1 MTSLRQRIARWLF
14 SLLLGFLLLNAWFG
28 QRNAGQAVNRAYD
41 RGLMSSAHLI
51 AERTYSTHGE
61 VVVDLPYAALD
72 VTNERVFYG
81 VFWPDGEVI
90 TGYDDLPRLLPPGQ
104 DIVVSDTDYRGQPVR
119 LVAMRKKLYD
129 PDQMNA
135 SSVIVVVAETVDG
148 RSALARDILIDD
160 LWRQGLMALLG
171 LLLMWVI
178 ITRALRPMTE
188 LGEAFARRREDDLT
202 PVGTDGIPAEVRPLI
217 DAVNHHMQRIEA
229 MLQARKRFVADA
241 AHQLRTPIAVLR
253 TQIDYGLRQH
263 TPGELREAF
272 EGVDRSVRHMQRLT
286 QQLLSLSSA
295 EAINGLSRER
305 EQVDLAALVREVAG
319 ELSPLAIERRIDLG
333 FEADGDAAR
342 GAPVWGHAALLR
354 EMASNLIDNALRY
367 TQPGGSVTARVAVGP
382 DVCLLVSDTGP
393 GIPPEERAKVFQR
406 FYRIL
411 GGDRTEG
418 SGLGLAIVREIV
430 LSHGGQVSLEGG
442 EGGRGQEG
450 ARGLTVRVTLPAVAP
465 QHGPS

>member
-81 VFWPDGEVI
+81 VFWPDGEAI

-104 DIVVSDTDYRGQPVR
+104 DLVVSDADYRGQPVR

-160 LWRQGLMALLG
+160 LWRQGLMASLG

-188 LGEAFARRREDDLT
+188 LGEAFAHRREDDLT

-295 EAINGLSRER
+295 EAVNGLARARE
-305 EQVDLAALVREVAG
+305 EIDLAALVREVAG
-319 ELSPLAIERRIDLG
+319 ELSPLAIERHIDLG
-333 FEADGDAAR
+333 FEDDGEAA
-342 GAPVWGHAALLR
+342 GVPVWGHAALLR

-367 TQPGGSVTARVAVGP
+367 TQPGGTVTARVSGGEAA
-382 DVCLLVSDTGP
+382 CLLVSDTGP
-393 GIPPEERAKVFQR
+393 GIPAEERAKVFQR

-430 LSHGGQVSLEGG
+430 LSHGGQVSLEAG
-442 EGGRGQEG
+442 ESG
-450 ARGLTVRVTLPAVAP
+450 RGLTVRVTLPTVGAVAQP
-465 QHGPS
+465 G

>member
-14 SLLLGFLLLNAWFG
+14 SLLLGFLLFNAWYG

-51 AERTYSTHGE
+51 AERTYSSHGE

-90 TGYDDLPRLLPPGQ
+90 TGYDDLPRLLPPGH
-104 DIVVSDTDYRGQPVR
+104 DLVVSDTEYRGQPVR

-129 PDQMNA
+129 PEQMDA

-178 ITRALRPMTE
+178 ITRALRPMTR

-202 PVGTDGIPAEVRPLI
+202 PVGTLGLPAEVRPLI
-217 DAVNHHMQRIEA
+217 DAMNHHMQRIEA

-241 AHQLRTPIAVLR
+241 AHQLRTPLAVLR

-295 EAINGLSRER
+295 EAVNGLARAR
-305 EQVDLAALVREVAG
+305 EQIDLVALVREVAG
-319 ELSPLAIERRIDLG
+319 ELSPLAIERHIDLG
-333 FEADGDAAR
+333 FEDDGGGA

-367 TQPGGSVTARVAVGP
+367 TQPGGTVTARVSGGEAA
-382 DVCLLVSDTGP
+382 CLLVSDTGP
-393 GIPPEERAKVFQR
+393 GIPAEERLKVFQR

-430 LSHGGQVSLEGG
+430 LSHGGQVSLEAG
-442 EGGRGQEG
+442 ESG
-450 ARGLTVRVTLPAVAP
+450 RGLTVRVTLPTAAP
-465 QHGPS
+465 RLAANGRP